1 MEKLALIAAIAS
13 IPAIIFILAAK
24 VTGQNKILL
33 FLGLKLPALIAA
45 VALILMSFVYFGVDS
60 KVSPQPVPQ
69 RDTVTITVPEGRDT
83 IYFDMCSSCVHF
95 DNCIKCQKYEQE
107 LIKKGLINP

>member
-1 MEKLALIAAIAS
+1 MEDLSHKQTMGLLITTAILCALF
-13 IPAIIFILAAK
+13 IFSSFF
-24 VTGQNKILL
+24 GE
-33 FLGLKLPALIAA
+33 FL
-45 VALILMSFVYFGVDS
+45 YS

-95 DNCIKCQKYEQE
+95 ETCIKCQKYEQE